1 MLLKI
6 TIYVVTETESSSSEQ
21 DHSCVIGSEIHLDV
35 SYLHYLYD
43 ARNGISSCMR
53 ACRVWSAPY
62 DGVNPPPEDKSL
74 PRVTSQPVTESAS
87 SSGIELEWDD
97 TYDAGSAQAQQDE
110 EEESRAVASIPN
122 EPPEHIQVLQKTAT
136 LLVNG
141 SYVEESEFQNDVMV
155 YDLVAQ
161 KDANDSADITR
172 FSPVTEH
179 SDVEK
184 AEDSDEQSNIQNS
197 SVQLD
202 EKKQNGILMEGDQK
216 SHNLH
221 AEQDDDL
228 ETQYEELI
236 RTLVNEVKSPTR
248 TQQELR
254 SSILEE
260 EDDVDFSS
268 FSAETPEAEKSLSPF
283 RTKPHSGST
292 NHPIP
297 FTGQTFF
304 TNHTVVLKMSQVI
317 KKF

>member
-1 MLLKI
+1 M
-6 TIYVVTETESSSSEQ
+6 
-21 DHSCVIGSEIHLDV
+21 IGSEIHLDV

-43 ARNGISSCMR
+43 ARNGISSCMS

-74 PRVTSQPVTESAS
+74 PRVTSQPVTEVTS

-97 TYDAGSAQAQQDE
+97 SYDAGSARAQQDE
-110 EEESRAVASIPN
+110 EEEESRAVDSVPN
-122 EPPEHIQVLQKTAT
+122 DPPEHIQELRKTAT

-161 KDANDSADITR
+161 KDVSDMNVIGS
-172 FSPVTEH
+172 SPVTEN

-184 AEDSDEQSNIQNS
+184 AEDSDEQRVIQNS
-197 SVQLD
+197 SVQQD
-202 EKKQNGILMEGDQK
+202 EEKPNGILAEGDQH
-216 SHNLH
+216 SHGLH
-221 AEQDDDL
+221 AEKDDDL

-248 TQQELR
+248 TKQELR
-254 SSILEE
+254 SPIVEE

-283 RTKPHSGST
+283 RIKPHSGST
-292 NHPIP
+292 NHAVP
-297 FTGQTFF
+297 FTGETFLTKSMF
-304 TNHTVVLKMSQVI
+304 Y
-317 KKF
+317 